1 MNQILNKPY
10 KSIWW
15 SIPIVLGLSI
25 IGFNSAI
32 DFEMH
37 DTYLVI
43 SSIHIGILFSILLGI
58 IGLMYWLIRKK
69 RLVDWMTAIH
79 VTSTIIIFVLI
90 VLTGL
95 IFKKV
100 IESDFKIFRTV
111 NQIMFIIILIA
122 MLSQLVFIANLLFS
136 LIKNKQKD

>member
-32 DFEMH
+32 DIQMH
-37 DTYLVI
+37 DTYFVI
-43 SSIHIGILFSILLGI
+43 ASIHIGILFSILLGI

-79 VTSTIIIFVLI
+79 VISTILIFVLI

-100 IESDFKIFRTV
+100 IQSDFETFRTV
-111 NQIMFIIILIA
+111 NQIMFVIILIA
-122 MLSQLVFIANLLFS
+122 MLSQLLFIANLVFS